1 MQNQPAL
8 WPAPS
13 WHLRKFTPD
22 HPVLYFS
29 PAVLQ
34 ATARRFINGFDGLVT
49 YAVKANDD
57 AAVLAN
63 LVSAGITAFDVA
75 SPPEMARVRAAL
87 PDAVLHYHN
96 PVRSAAE
103 IATAVGH
110 GIASWSV
117 DCLRELEK
125 LSDVP
130 REGTEI
136 AVRLRL
142 PVPGAAYDFG
152 EKFGADP
159 DKAVILLQKARAMGF
174 ATSMTF
180 HPGTQC
186 DASGVWAQYI
196 RACADIAARAGVTL
210 RRLNVGGGFAA
221 NRLGISPDLYR
232 IFREIDQAV
241 DEGFDKNRPE
251 LICEPGRA
259 LATEAFSLLVRVKA
273 MDDRC
278 MTLNDGIYG
287 GLAEW
292 RDLSVGNRIT
302 CFAPDGTPRRADGM
316 ERIVFGPTCDSL
328 DCLPTPL
335 AVPGDLSPEDYIL
348 ISGMGAYS
356 QATATGF
363 NGYGH
368 SHVVCLQDH
377 DTFDRGAGHRHAA
390 A

>member
-1 MQNQPAL
+1 MSMQDSDFSRILAYVK
-8 WPAPS
+8 S
-13 WHLRKFTPD
+13 EKPD
-22 HPVLYFS
+22 DPVHFFHPRNLDH
-29 PAVLQ
+29 AVKTFQ
-34 ATARRFINGFDGLVT
+34 TGFGGMLT
-49 YAVKANDD
+49 YAVKANPDP
-57 AAVLAN
+57 
-63 LVSAGITAFDVA
+63 LVIARMVELGMQGFDVA
-75 SPPEMARVRAAL
+75 SPAEMALVRSVSTTV
-87 PDAVLHYHN
+87 DLHYNN
-96 PVRSAAE
+96 PVRSLSEIKAA
-103 IATAVGH
+103 VQH
-110 GIASWSV
+110 GVRSWSI
-117 DCLRELEK
+117 DRADELAK
-125 LSDVP
+125 LAHLP
-130 REGTEI
+130 EGHEI
-136 AVRLRL
+136 SVRLRL
-142 PVPGAAYDFG
+142 PVKGAAYDFG
-152 EKFGADP
+152 AKYGADP
-159 DKAVILLQKARAMGF
+159 ETAVLLLQKVRDMGLVP
-174 ATSMTF
+174 SMTF

-241 DEGFDKNRPE
+241 DEGFGANRPD

-273 MDDRC
+273 MDERC
-278 MTLNDGIYG
+278 ITLNDGIYG

-302 CFAPDGTPRRADGM
+302 CFAPDGTERRADGM
-316 ERIVFGPTCDSL
+316 DRIVFGPTCDSL
-328 DCLPTPL
+328 DCLPTHL
-335 AVPGDLSPEDYIL
+335 AVPSDLSPEDYIL

>member
-1 MQNQPAL
+1 MQDNDFSRIIAYVNSEKPDD
-8 WPAPS
+8 PVHFFHPR
-13 WHLRKFTPD
+13 HLD
-22 HPVLYFS
+22 H
-29 PAVLQ
+29 AVKTFQ
-34 ATARRFINGFDGLVT
+34 TGFGGMLT
-49 YAVKANDD
+49 YAVKANPDP
-57 AAVLAN
+57 
-63 LVSAGITAFDVA
+63 LVIARMVELGMQGFDVA
-75 SPPEMARVRAAL
+75 SPAEMALVRSVSDTVA
-87 PDAVLHYHN
+87 LHYNN
-96 PVRSAAE
+96 PVRSLSEIAAAE
-103 IATAVGH
+103 RH
-110 GIASWSV
+110 GVRSWSI
-117 DCLRELEK
+117 DREDELAK
-125 LSDVP
+125 LAHLP
-130 REGTEI
+130 KGHEI

-142 PVPGAAYDFG
+142 PVKGAAYDFG
-152 EKFGADP
+152 AKYGADP
-159 DKAVILLQKARAMGF
+159 ETAVRLLQKVRDMGLIP
-174 ATSMTF
+174 SMTF

-186 DASGVWAQYI
+186 DASGVWEQYI

-241 DEGFDKNRPE
+241 DEGFGANRPE

>member
-1 MQNQPAL
+1 MSMQDNDFSRIIAYVKSEKPDD
-8 WPAPS
+8 PVHFFHPR
-13 WHLRKFTPD
+13 HLD
-22 HPVLYFS
+22 H
-29 PAVLQ
+29 AVKTFQ
-34 ATARRFINGFDGLVT
+34 TGFGGMLT
-49 YAVKANDD
+49 YAVKANPDP
-57 AAVLAN
+57 
-63 LVSAGITAFDVA
+63 LVIARMVELGIQGFDVA
-75 SPPEMARVRAAL
+75 SPAEMALVRSVSDTVA
-87 PDAVLHYHN
+87 LHYNN
-96 PVRSAAE
+96 PVRSLSEIEAAE
-103 IATAVGH
+103 RH
-110 GIASWSV
+110 GVRSWSI
-117 DCLRELEK
+117 DREDELAK
-125 LSDVP
+125 LAHLP
-130 REGTEI
+130 KGHEI

-142 PVPGAAYDFG
+142 PVKGAAYDFG
-152 EKFGADP
+152 AKYGADP
-159 DKAVILLQKARAMGF
+159 ETAVMLLQKVRDMGL
-174 ATSMTF
+174 TPSMTF

-241 DEGFDKNRPE
+241 DEGFGANRPD

-273 MDDRC
+273 MDERS

-302 CFAPDGTPRRADGM
+302 CFAPDGTQRRADGM